1 MMTLRRFE
9 FQMSAFERRK
19 IRRSICRCVKSGVV
33 GLGRTRGGC
42 LSGTGLSGTGLIGGC
57 LSDTCLPGT
66 ELPGTCL
73 PGTGLPGTG
82 LAKA

>member
-9 FQMSAFERRK
+9 FQMRALERRK

-42 LSGTGLSGTGLIGGC
+42 LSGTGLIGGC
-57 LSDTCLPGT
+57 
-66 ELPGTCL
+66 LPGTCL